1 MSEIDI
7 MIQEIARVALA
18 HTSWRNTIGELL
30 DVSEE
35 ELEKVAQVLEREMG
49 GESK

>member
-18 HTSWRNTIGELL
+18 HKPWRNTIGELL
-30 DVSEE
+30 DVSDD
-35 ELEKVAQVLEREMG
+35 ELEKVAQVLEHEMG

>member
-7 MIQEIARVALA
+7 TIKEIARLALA
-18 HTSWRNTIGELL
+18 HTPWRYTIGELL

-35 ELEKVAQVLEREMG
+35 ELEKVAQVLNHELK